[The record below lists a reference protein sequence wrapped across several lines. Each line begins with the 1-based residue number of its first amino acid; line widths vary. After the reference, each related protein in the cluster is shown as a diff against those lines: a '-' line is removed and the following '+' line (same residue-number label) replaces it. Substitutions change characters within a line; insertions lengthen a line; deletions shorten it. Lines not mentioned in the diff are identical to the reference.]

1 MIREGHEWTR
11 KIFVFLRVLRG
22 FDEVSYMM
30 RYARLIK
37 AFGHAFSGLF
47 FALRTQRNMPIHLSI
62 AAGVIGL
69 GIWLGLST
77 TQWAILAL
85 TVGSVLAAELLN
97 SSLEVVVDMVSPDYH
112 PLAKR
117 AKDVAA
123 GAVLLAAMVSVV
135 VGLLVLGPPLWTQL
149 MGLLG
154 R

>member
-1 MIREGHEWTR
+1 LCP
-11 KIFVFLRVLRG
+11 FVPFVVLISG
-22 FDEVSYMM
+22 KKSFSSFVVSKMM
-30 RYARLIK
+30 RHSRLAK

-47 FALRTQRNMPIHLSI
+47 FALRTQRNMPIHLAI

-69 GIWLGLST
+69 GVWLGLST

-123 GAVLLAAMVSVV
+123 GAVMLAAMVSVL
-135 VGLLVLGPPLWTQL
+135 VGLLILGPPLWAQL
-149 MGLLG
+149 MRLFGG
-154 R
+154 